1 MRKTIH
7 ILTILILAASVPLMA
22 VAGRPLH
29 LQPKSPDDSLVAKA
43 KSDSTLPQKVCS
55 CRLMEVRRG
64 KYDSQL
70 VGIFAEKT
78 FEGKASGNYKILNEY
93 IRREKIYFRI
103 VFLESL
109 ELKQSFKTKKDCYSL
124 YKELKSKIAR
134 LQMYNIIDVD
144 ALTIVAKR

>member
-1 MRKTIH
+1 MIH
-7 ILTILILAASVPLMA
+7 ILTNLILAASLPLMA
-22 VAGRPLH
+22 VATGSLHPRPLVT
-29 LQPKSPDDSLVAKA
+29 DDSLAVKAKA
-43 KSDSTLPQKVCS
+43 DSTGPQKICS
-55 CRLMEVRRG
+55 CRLMQVSTG

-78 FEGKASGNYKILNEY
+78 LEGKASGNYKILNEY

-109 ELKQSFKTKKDCYSL
+109 ELKESFKTRKDCVSL
-124 YKELKSKIAR
+124 YKELKAKIAR

-144 ALTIVAKR
+144 ALTILAKR

>member
-7 ILTILILAASVPLMA
+7 ILTLLILVASVPLMA
-22 VAGRPLH
+22 EAKGPLH
-29 LQPKSPDDSLVAKA
+29 RRPASPDDSLKA
-43 KSDSTLPQKVCS
+43 KSDSVLPQKICS
-55 CRLMEVRRG
+55 CRLMEVSTG
-64 KYDSQL
+64 KYNSQL

-78 FEGKASGNYKILNEY
+78 LEGKASGNYKILNEY

-124 YKELKSKIAR
+124 YKELKAKIAR
-134 LQMYNIIDVD
+134 LEMYNIIDVD